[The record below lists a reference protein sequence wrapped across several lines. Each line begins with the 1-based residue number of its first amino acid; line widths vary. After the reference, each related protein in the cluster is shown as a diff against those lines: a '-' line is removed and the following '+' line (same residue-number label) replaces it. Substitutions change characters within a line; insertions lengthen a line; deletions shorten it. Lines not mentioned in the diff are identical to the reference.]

1 MIILGVDPGTLF
13 VGYCVID
20 KGPTIL
26 ESGVIKLKS
35 NMLLSTRLG
44 TIYQCFSSIIERYEV
59 GIIALET
66 PFLGKNPQVYLK
78 LGYVRGLLYLLS
90 HNYSCTL
97 REYAPSEVKKSV
109 VGVGSATKEELAIA
123 LCKIFPPLRNA
134 LKFGIRT
141 DITDALAV
149 GVTGLWKK

>member
-13 VGYCVID
+13 VGFCVLD

-26 ESGVIKLKS
+26 ESGVITLKR
-35 NMLLSTRLG
+35 NALLQNRLG
-44 TIYQCFSSIIERYEV
+44 IIYECFADIIERYEV
-59 GIIALET
+59 DVIAIET
-66 PFLGKNPQVYLK
+66 PFLGKNPTVYLK

-90 HNYSCTL
+90 HKYNCAI
-97 REYAPSEVKKSV
+97 REYPPSEIKKYI
-109 VGVGSATKEELAIA
+109 VGTGSGTKEDVAFA
-123 LCKIFPPLRNA
+123 LCKIFPLLRNA
-134 LKFGIRT
+134 VKFGIRT